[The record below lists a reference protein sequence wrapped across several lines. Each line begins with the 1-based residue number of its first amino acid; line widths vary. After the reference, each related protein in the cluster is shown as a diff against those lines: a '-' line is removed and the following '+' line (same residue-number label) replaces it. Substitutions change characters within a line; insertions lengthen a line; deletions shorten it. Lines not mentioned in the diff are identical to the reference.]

1 MFSQAGYGLLHRA
14 KIEISH
20 LSCDWRFSTNPVEDI
35 EPNVGCVWHL
45 TPSSSIQDW
54 WRTVNEMSNFMSTGR
69 WEISFFA
76 LCLLLKEG
84 HIQYMCSSLVPRPHP
99 FGRGLGTR
107 LHVQWP
113 MCRDVVC
120 WLFNRICKRYA
131 HANVLPKNI
140 MHTNPCK
147 CWQYLTGMRY
157 RGNKVG
163 GCDCLAPPT
172 SLSGPYTWIPI
183 GPNETTVTLFWQALR
198 DEKADVNS
206 PCSRLLRVL
215 HFCEG

>member
-1 MFSQAGYGLLHRA
+1 MSDVYDIWLHPLVYRIGGEQSM
-14 KIEISH
+14 KCQIS
-20 LSCDWRFSTNPVEDI
+20 CP
-35 EPNVGCVWHL
+35 
-45 TPSSSIQDW
+45 QD
-54 WRTVNEMSNFMSTGR
+54 G

-172 SLSGPYTWIPI
+172 SLSSPNTWIPI
-183 GPNETTVTLFWQALR
+183 GPNETTVTLFWQHYAMKRRTSILLAL
-198 DEKADVNS
+198 V
-206 PCSRLLRVL
+206 CSVFFISVKGKSVSVL
-215 HFCEG
+215 VSRKSEIFATSVSKLS